1 MTSVGIMQPYFFPY
15 IGYFQLINHCDA
27 FVIYD
32 NIKYTKKGWINR
44 NRILSNGKATVFS
57 LPLKKDS
64 DRLDVRERF
73 LSEDFDKS
81 KLLNRVRE
89 AYRKAPFF
97 REVFPLVEEL
107 VLHEDINLFGFVHNS
122 VCGVCRY
129 LGISTPI
136 IRSSDV
142 EIEHGL
148 KGQDRVI
155 AICRALNADIYVNP
169 IGGVEL
175 YGRKDFQDSGLD
187 LRFLKTEN
195 VLYRQ
200 FGNEFVDALSMID
213 VLMFNSRPAITED
226 LLARFSLGYP
236 DDPKTGHEIVP
247 SAV

>member
-1 MTSVGIMQPYFFPY
+1 M
-15 IGYFQLINHCDA
+15 
-27 FVIYD
+27 
-32 NIKYTKKGWINR
+32 
-44 NRILSNGKATVFS
+44 
-57 LPLKKDS
+57 
-64 DRLDVRERF
+64 
-73 LSEDFDKS
+73 
-81 KLLNRVRE
+81 
-89 AYRKAPFF
+89 
-97 REVFPLVEEL
+97 VEEL

-236 DDPKTGHEIVP
+236 DDPKTGHEIAP